1 MSIAINPVFPVVAA
15 QGVAAGAVL
24 QPGTVIDA
32 LVLKQLDANLVRI
45 AIANLTIEVLSEVPL
60 QPGQALQLA
69 VSQTPQGVRL
79 QIVPGQGAVSSAPAA
94 PAADASPIDAV
105 SIPKAD
111 APVQAAAAGRV
122 LTNLEA
128 LAVSAAVQT
137 AAAKQG
143 SLSPL
148 FANLG
153 VAASSTTLPQT
164 LQQAAAQLLAQRTP
178 LGENLTGEALK
189 TAFRNSGLFLERG
202 LANASSQSSANTPD
216 LKAALIVFRQTVA
229 SWLGNAPATATA
241 TMPQPSAVPPLVAP
255 PLSPEIE
262 VGDILLPQGPARIT
276 DEAADPDGKV
286 RIYAPNEPLPTAASR
301 AALASAG
308 LTELQEILQ
317 AFPKGVRDAVA
328 NLLDAEGRATP
339 RAATEGDD
347 AFAHSNV
354 PPPPFRGAA
363 TTAQP
368 VALPSLTPD
377 DAPAAVAHRLIEDTD
392 AALARQTLLQ
402 AASLP
407 LDVPGLRN
415 DPAVPRWNFE
425 IPFVTPQGTAVAQ
438 FEISRDGGGNN
449 EAEAAARVWRARFSL
464 DVEPS
469 GPVHALVSLSGG
481 RTSVRMWAER
491 PATAAQL
498 RINAPQLSHALR
510 EAALEPGDIVIGEGA
525 PPKPA
530 QPPAGHF
537 LDRAL

>member
-79 QIVPGQGAVSSAPAA
+79 QIVPGQGATSSAPAA
-94 PAADASPIDAV
+94 PAADAAPIDTV

-111 APVQAAAAGRV
+111 VPVQAAAAGRV

-153 VAASSTTLPQT
+153 AAASSPTLPLT

-178 LGENLTGEALK
+178 LGENLTGDALK
-189 TAFRNSGLFLERG
+189 TAFQNSGLFLEQG
-202 LANASSQSSANTPD
+202 LANASSQTTPD

-229 SWLGNAPATATA
+229 SWLGNAPAPAAAT
-241 TMPQPSAVPPLVAP
+241 TPQPSTMPPAAP

-262 VGDILLPQGPARIT
+262 AGDILLPQAPARV
-276 DEAADPDGKV
+276 ADDAGEPDGKV
-286 RIYAPNEPLPTAASR
+286 RIYAPNEPLPTAANR

-317 AFPKGVRDAVA
+317 ALPKGVRDAVA
-328 NLLDAEGRATP
+328 NLLDAEGRATH

-354 PPPPFRGAA
+354 PPPPFRGSA
-363 TTAQP
+363 TTAQS
-368 VALPSLTPD
+368 VALPLFTPD
-377 DAPAAVAHRLIEDTD
+377 DTPTAVAHRLIEDTD

-402 AASLP
+402 VASLP
-407 LDVPGLRN
+407 LDVPGIRN
-415 DPAVPRWNFE
+415 DPTVPRWNFE
-425 IPFVTPQGTAVAQ
+425 IPFATPQGTAVAQ
-438 FEISRDGGGNN
+438 FEISRDGGSGN
-449 EAEAAARVWRARFSL
+449 EIEAAQRAWRARFSL

>member
-79 QIVPGQGAVSSAPAA
+79 QIVPGQGANSSAQA
-94 PAADASPIDAV
+94 PAADVGPVDTV
-105 SIPKAD
+105 SVPKAD

-153 VAASSTTLPQT
+153 VAASSPTLPQT

-178 LGENLTGEALK
+178 LGENLTGDALK
-189 TAFRNSGLFLERG
+189 TAFQNSGLFLEQS
-202 LANASSQSSANTPD
+202 LASASSQASANTPD

-229 SWLGNAPATATA
+229 SWLGTAPATASA
-241 TMPQPSAVPPLVAP
+241 TPQQPSTVPSSAAP

-262 VGDILLPQGPARIT
+262 AGDILLPQASARVA
-276 DEAADPDGKV
+276 DDAAELDGKV
-286 RIYAPNEPLPTAASR
+286 RIYAPNEPLPTAANR

-339 RAATEGDD
+339 HAAVNDD

-354 PPPPFRGAA
+354 PPPPFRGSA

-368 VALPSLTPD
+368 MALPSLAPEDTPT
-377 DAPAAVAHRLIEDTD
+377 AIAHRLIEDTD

-402 AASLP
+402 VASLP
-407 LDVPGLRN
+407 VDVPGVKT
-415 DPAVPRWNFE
+415 DPTVPRWNFE
-425 IPFVTPQGTAVAQ
+425 IPFATPQGTAVAQ

-449 EAEAAARVWRARFSL
+449 EVEATQRVWRARFSL

-469 GPVHALVSLSGG
+469 GPVHALVSLSNG

>member
-1 MSIAINPVFPVVAA
+1 MPIAINPVFPVVAA

-79 QIVPGQGAVSSAPAA
+79 QIVPGPGANASAQAAAASVDSVS
-94 PAADASPIDAV
+94 V
-105 SIPKAD
+105 PKAD

-128 LAVSAAVQT
+128 LAVSAAVQS
-137 AAAKQG
+137 AATKQG

-178 LGENLTGEALK
+178 LGENLTGDALK
-189 TAFRNSGLFLERG
+189 AAFRNSGLFLEQS
-202 LANASSQSSANTPD
+202 LASSQIPANTPD

-229 SWLGNAPATATA
+229 SWLGNAPAPAT
-241 TMPQPSAVPPLVAP
+241 PQPSPMPLSAAP

-262 VGDILLPQGPARIT
+262 AGDILMPQAPMH
-276 DEAADPDGKV
+276 AAEDAAEGAGKV
-286 RIYAPNEPLPTAASR
+286 QIYAPNEPLPTAANR
-301 AALASAG
+301 AALAGAG

-317 AFPKGVRDAVA
+317 GFPKGVRDAVST
-328 NLLDAEGRATP
+328 LLDAEARVGTTAHIVDTD
-339 RAATEGDD
+339 GD
-347 AFAHSNV
+347 AIARTNV
-354 PPPPFRGAA
+354 PPPPFRGSE

-368 VALPSLTPD
+368 AALPSLAPD
-377 DAPAAVAHRLIEDTD
+377 DAPATVAHRLIEDTD

-415 DPAVPRWNFE
+415 DPTVPRWNFE

-438 FEISRDGGGNN
+438 FEISRDGKGA

-469 GPVHALVSLSGG
+469 GPVHALVSLSQG

-530 QPPAGHF
+530 APPAGHF